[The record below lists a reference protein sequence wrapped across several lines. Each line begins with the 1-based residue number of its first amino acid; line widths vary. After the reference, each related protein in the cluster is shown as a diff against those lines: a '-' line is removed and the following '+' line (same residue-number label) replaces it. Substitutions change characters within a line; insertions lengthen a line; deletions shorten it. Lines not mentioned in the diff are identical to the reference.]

1 MSNLSRSW
9 LVIFAALVTIAAW
22 AQPPAASSAAPQPD
36 ASSAAPSQANSEV
49 RQRIEDNIRAHFK
62 IPSNVKVEVGA
73 IGPSDMPGYD
83 GVKVTLVNG
92 DRRSPYDFYIS
103 KDGKTL
109 AQLNKMDVSQNPF
122 DVAGRPSR
130 GPADAKVTLL
140 VYDDFQCP
148 YCARAYKTLF
158 SEIYPEYKDK
168 VRIVYKDFP
177 LYEIHPWALHAAV
190 DANCLFAQSND
201 AYWDFADYVHLNQGE
216 IKGENRPIEQQYAAL
231 DQSATKYGDKHN
243 LDKTKLDACIKAQD
257 NKDVM
262 ASVKYGET
270 TLGLDATPTMFLNG
284 SRMDGAVPADALRE
298 EFDAALR
305 DAGVTPPA
313 HPTNAKDAK
322 IVNDSNAVKN
332 VLKAVTPPAKEQEKS
347 ESDEAPPKQ

>member
-1 MSNLSRSW
+1 MS
-9 LVIFAALVTIAAW
+9 AW
-22 AQPPAASSAAPQPD
+22 AQAPASNSAASQPNAATATSTD
-36 ASSAAPSQANSEV
+36 NAAL
-49 RQRIEDNIRAHFK
+49 RQRIETNIRAHFK
-62 IPSNVKVEVGA
+62 IPTNVKVEVGT
-73 IGPSDMPGYD
+73 IGPSEMPGYD
-83 GVKVTLVNG
+83 SVKVTLING

-109 AQLNKMDVSQNPF
+109 AQLNKLDVSQDPF
-122 DVAGRPSR
+122 DVSGRPSR

-177 LYEIHPWALHAAV
+177 LYEIHPWAIHAAV
-190 DANCLFAQSND
+190 DANCLFAQNND

-216 IKGENRPIEQQYAAL
+216 IKGDNRPIEQQYATL
-231 DQSATKYGDKHN
+231 DQSASNYGDKHN
-243 LDKTKLDACIKAQD
+243 LDKTKLQACLKAQD
-257 NKDVM
+257 TKEVM
-262 ASVKYGET
+262 ASVKYGES

-284 SRMDGAVPADALRE
+284 SRMDGAVPADALRPE
-298 EFDAALR
+298 LDAALK

-313 HPTNAKDAK
+313 HAANASASDTK
-322 IVNDSNAVKN
+322 IVNDANAVKN
-332 VLKAVTPPAKEQEKS
+332 VLKAVAPPAPGQQKPATT
-347 ESDEAPPKQ
+347 EAPPKQ

>member
-1 MSNLSRSW
+1 MSNLSRSF
-9 LVIFAALVTIAAW
+9 LVAVASFATVFSWGQAPTAGSAAN
-22 AQPPAASSAAPQPD
+22 QPGTPAASSTDNA
-36 ASSAAPSQANSEV
+36 EL

-62 IPSNVKVEVGA
+62 IPASVKIEVGA
-73 IGPSDMPGYD
+73 IQPGEMPGYD

-92 DRRSPYDFYIS
+92 DRRTPYDFYIS
-103 KDGKTL
+103 RDGKTL
-109 AQLNKMDVSQNPF
+109 AQLNKLDVSQNPF
-122 DVAGRPSR
+122 DVSGRPSR

-177 LYEIHPWALHAAV
+177 LYEIHPWAIHAAV

-216 IKGENRPIEQQYAAL
+216 IKGDSRSIEQQYAAL
-231 DQSATKYGDKHN
+231 DQSAATYGGKHN
-243 LDKTKLDACIKAQD
+243 LDKAKLQACLKAQD

-262 ASVKYGET
+262 ASVKYGES

-284 SRMDGAVPADALRE
+284 SRMDGAIPADALRPE
-298 EFDAALR
+298 LDAALR
-305 DAGVTPPA
+305 DAGLTPPA
-313 HPTNAKDAK
+313 HPANASDAK
-322 IVNDSNAVKN
+322 IVNDATAVKN
-332 VLKAVTPPAKEQEKS
+332 VLKAVAPPAPGQQKPS
-347 ESDEAPPKQ
+347 STDAPPKQ